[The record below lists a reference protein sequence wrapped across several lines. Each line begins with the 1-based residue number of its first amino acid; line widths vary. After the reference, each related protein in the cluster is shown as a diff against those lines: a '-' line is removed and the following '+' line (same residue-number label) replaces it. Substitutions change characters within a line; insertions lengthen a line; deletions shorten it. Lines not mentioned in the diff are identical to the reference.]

1 MRKRSTERSGRGNS
15 IRRRLLGRLGAAY
28 LLLCLRLSR
37 IKLRNID
44 INQPLSWLCSSFGLE
59 GLVLNGLVVNNKLVE
74 NMSELPPKYSSSRL
88 KVPFGFRVY
97 AKYSR
102 VLIYSSS
109 FHVWFSIRWVFKYRY
124 LNTQYLN
131 TLKSSNT
138 LNPPPEDGW
147 NTRN

>member
-97 AKYSR
+97 GQ
-102 VLIYSSS
+102 I
-109 FHVWFSIRWVFKYRY
+109 
-124 LNTQYLN
+124 
-131 TLKSSNT
+131 LKSIDILVVVSR
-138 LNPPPEDGW
+138 LVFDQVSI
-147 NTRN
+147 